1 MAVIKC
7 RGLTKVLYQK
17 VSYSNS
23 VAYNTSLQSYWSQQE
38 EQVRPHCIVVPTN
51 SQDVSTAVKTLTDR
65 TLLGAT
71 TKTRA
76 VCKFAVRSG
85 GHTAHAGSANIA
97 DGVTIDL
104 RALNEITLSKNNTL
118 VIVGPG
124 QRWENVYRALEP
136 LGLGVPGGRV
146 DKVGVG
152 GLLLGGGIS
161 YFPSRV
167 GFSCDNVAYYEI
179 VLANGSIINVS
190 SRSHYDLWL
199 ALKGGS
205 NNFGIVT
212 RFVLHTFEQG
222 SIWAG
227 NIVSPLTTV
236 TRQLDAFSAFVSA
249 SDFDE
254 NAGLIQNFAF
264 DGSQG
269 YLVNQPFYALPIV
282 NPPAF
287 QPFVAIQPQLAS
299 TMAVTSLA
307 PFSVVYGAV
316 SPSELFQLTFATTF
330 QNNLTMLRTLFDLW
344 NASIS
349 DVATVNGISWAIS
362 IQPLNKAV
370 MSKSAL
376 LGGNSLG
383 LPLNPPSG
391 SLVLV
396 LLSATWVDK
405 NQSLLMN
412 QAADKLLNNIIHA
425 AKTSGTFNR
434 YIDLNHANKNQDP
447 ISGYGP
453 DVKAKLQAVSRE
465 YDPDGVFQT
474 AVPGGFKLFV

>member
-1 MAVIKC
+1 M
-7 RGLTKVLYQK
+7 
-17 VSYSNS
+17 
-23 VAYNTSLQSYWSQQE
+23 
-38 EQVRPHCIVVPTN
+38 PTN

-152 GLLLGGGIS
+152 GLLLGGQLFLDACHVSAKCAGWSLHHYTSISYDLMKWLINFKAGGIS

-316 SPSELFQLTFATTF
+316 SPSELLYVRFPCSSR
-330 QNNLTMLRTLFDLW
+330 ND
-344 NASIS
+344 S
-349 DVATVNGISWAIS
+349 
-362 IQPLNKAV
+362 
-370 MSKSAL
+370 
-376 LGGNSLG
+376 
-383 LPLNPPSG
+383 
-391 SLVLV
+391 
-396 LLSATWVDK
+396 
-405 NQSLLMN
+405 
-412 QAADKLLNNIIHA
+412 
-425 AKTSGTFNR
+425 
-434 YIDLNHANKNQDP
+434 NH
-447 ISGYGP
+447 IF
-453 DVKAKLQAVSRE
+453 LQ
-465 YDPDGVFQT
+465 T
-474 AVPGGFKLFV
+474 